1 MVPGIHAR
9 STGETQQRDV
19 GNNIQGGRIMVVAP
33 RDAERAG
40 FSVVYKYSRG
50 QKMNRC
56 FNILGN
62 TIACIAGVVSLEE
75 V

>member
-1 MVPGIHAR
+1 
-9 STGETQQRDV
+9 
-19 GNNIQGGRIMVVAP
+19 MVVAP